1 MYSQKININGSKDC
15 FVVGANRVEKKVL
28 DKAHLHIYTYTYI
41 ICGGALFMA
50 GKMCPKC
57 GRQTLWNK
65 GGRLECSNPEC
76 GYKVFIPANQGMGG
90 KGKKCP
96 VCGKFPWFQGKCT
109 SCGSHE

>member
-1 MYSQKININGSKDC
+1 MNINGSIDC
-15 FVVGANRVEKKVL
+15 FGVAVNRIGEKII
-28 DKAHLHIYTYTYI
+28 DKKSAYIYTYIYI
-41 ICGGALFMA
+41 TCGGVLAMA

-65 GGRLECSNPEC
+65 GARLECSNPGC
-76 GYKVFIPANQGMGG
+76 GYKIFIPANQGMGG

-96 VCGKFPWFQGKCT
+96 VCGKFTWFRGKCT